1 MVSDR
6 RAVLYDAA
14 MKRHAMVL
22 GVSGAM
28 LLACGSDPVE
38 YAELESVCGAPSP
51 LRILELA
58 SDEVVR
64 AGESLRVQDRVL
76 YVVRHLDKDDPD
88 ALYSTTAEST
98 VWSMGP
104 CGESP
109 VQLATGI
116 DDIFMLPV
124 WPDVVL
130 GCEKAT
136 GNIVV
141 LDPTGAAEPHVV
153 FPGVPQDWTGCGL
166 NWTDF
171 GLLSLEEHDD
181 EFGALSLY
189 PYPDDPRTGT
199 SAPAVLIDPI
209 RIGPGNSSGPG
220 FRGNALYTYADE
232 ALVLTPEDLVRIDLA
247 DGSAS
252 TLQPSVAAV
261 SASRDG
267 QTLLWQDATVTK
279 DSPDYPEGKIFL
291 RDRSTGGDVL
301 LGEASLRF
309 SGLPL
314 SWLEQGIVQLALGA
328 INEPMRIFLLP
339 GLEFVDVAGD
349 QLLNARLADGSWV
362 GSTLFGGYL
371 ERIELPSN
379 ARTRLFP
386 RKARV
391 FGHDDDA
398 VYVLEGSGDLRNEG
412 AMWRVPLDGSAM
424 TKLAD
429 RATRFMARLED
440 GRLLGPVDAG
450 AFYLASLVL
459 VEPETRNESRID
471 DRVHFYSIDAS
482 RMKEEGIVSYSVADG
497 ERSGLYLARL
507 PAVE

>member
-6 RAVLYDAA
+6 RAVVYDAA
-14 MKRHAMVL
+14 MKRHAVL
-22 GVSGAM
+22 GVYGAM

-76 YVVRHLDKDDPD
+76 YVVRRLDKDDPD

-116 DDIFMLPV
+116 DDIFMLPR

-141 LDPTGAAEPHVV
+141 LDPTGAAQPHIV

-209 RIGPGNSSGPG
+209 RIGPSNGGGPG
-220 FRGNALYTYADE
+220 YRSNVLYTYADE

-261 SASRDG
+261 SASRNG
-267 QTLLWQDATVTK
+267 QLLLWQDAAITK
-279 DSPDYPEGKIFL
+279 DHPEYPEGKIFL
-291 RDRSTGGDVL
+291 RDRSTGSDVL
-301 LGEASLRF
+301 LGETALRY
-309 SGLPL
+309 SGLSL
-314 SWLEQGIVQLALGA
+314 FRIEQGLIQLALGA
-328 INEPMRIFLLP
+328 LDKPLRIFFVP

-349 QLLNARLADGSWV
+349 LLLNAQLADGRWV
-362 GSTLFGGYL
+362 GSSLFGGYL
-371 ERIELPSN
+371 DLIDLPSN
-379 ARTRLFP
+379 ASTRLFP

-440 GRLLGPVDAG
+440 GRLLGPVGAG

-471 DRVHFYSIDAS
+471 DHVHFYSIDAS
-482 RMKEEGIVSYSVADG
+482 RIKEEGIVSYSVADG